1 EVVFKKI
8 DDFNYLF
15 EGKTLLNDVCRIVG
29 IDTNSFDEAKGE
41 ADSMAGLIL
50 ELTGLLPKAD
60 AEISYNQFRFK
71 IVSVNKRRIEQI
83 LFTLPK
89 P

>member
-1 EVVFKKI
+1 MFKKI

-29 IDTNSFDEAKGE
+29 IDTNTFDEVKGE
-41 ADSMAGLIL
+41 ADSLAGLIL
-50 ELTGLLPKAD
+50 EITGVIPKVD
-60 AEISYNQFRFK
+60 SEIPYNQFRFK
-71 IVSVNKRRIEQI
+71 VVSVNRRRIEQI